1 MEPQIH
7 SCATWKLPLH
17 RHSHIK
23 QNTDFFLSTY
33 SPNIRSWHALTFLSM
48 SAFPCSACNA
58 FLIPN
63 ATLHKLHV
71 IKICF
76 QPCIQLTVRKGRYR
90 RGKGAV
96 GHKNFELSME
106 RVITFLDHMR
116 GRVTVFCFVFFVF
129 LQKMH
134 LVKKK
139 RHQRVCFFFEDCIN
153 CTYLLSYRV
162 WQAAI
167 VILISSRTLQVTK
180 QMWVTDCL
188 SKQVPFKTV
197 KIMII
202 CKYSFWFSPTIRGQ
216 CAPY

>member
-23 QNTDFFLSTY
+23 QNTDFFLSIY
-33 SPNIRSWHALTFLSM
+33 SPNIRSGHALTFLSM

-76 QPCIQLTVRKGRYR
+76 QPCIQLTVRKDWCRW
-90 RGKGAV
+90 GKGV
-96 GHKNFELSME
+96 EGHKNFELSME
-106 RVITFLDHMR
+106 RVITFMDHMR
-116 GRVTVFCFVFFVF
+116 GRVRFFF
-129 LQKMH
+129 LFSFFNLQ
-134 LVKKK
+134 KKK
-139 RHQRVCFFFEDCIN
+139 RHQKVCFFFDDHIN

-180 QMWVTDCL
+180 Q
-188 SKQVPFKTV
+188 
-197 KIMII
+197 
-202 CKYSFWFSPTIRGQ
+202 
-216 CAPY
+216 A

>member
-23 QNTDFFLSTY
+23 QNTDFFLSIY
-33 SPNIRSWHALTFLSM
+33 SPNIKSWHALTFLSM

-71 IKICF
+71 IKICY
-76 QPCIQLTVRKGRYR
+76 QPCIQLTVGKDWCRW
-90 RGKGAV
+90 GKGV
-96 GHKNFELSME
+96 EGHKNFELSME

-116 GRVTVFCFVFFVF
+116 GRVWFFFLFSFFC
-129 LQKMH
+129 
-134 LVKKK
+134 KKK
-139 RHQRVCFFFEDCIN
+139 KGTKKVCFFFDNHIN

-180 QMWVTDCL
+180 Q
-188 SKQVPFKTV
+188 
-197 KIMII
+197 
-202 CKYSFWFSPTIRGQ
+202 
-216 CAPY
+216 A

>member
-17 RHSHIK
+17 LHIK
-23 QNTDFFLSTY
+23 QNTDFFLSIY

-116 GRVTVFCFVFFVF
+116 GRVTVFFSFFF
-129 LQKMH
+129 FC
-134 LVKKK
+134 KKK
-139 RHQRVCFFFEDCIN
+139 KSTRKSAFSLTITLIALTCFHTEFG
-153 CTYLLSYRV
+153 R
-162 WQAAI
+162 Q
-167 VILISSRTLQVTK
+167 Q
-180 QMWVTDCL
+180 Q
-188 SKQVPFKTV
+188 
-197 KIMII
+197 
-202 CKYSFWFSPTIRGQ
+202 SF
-216 CAPY
+216 